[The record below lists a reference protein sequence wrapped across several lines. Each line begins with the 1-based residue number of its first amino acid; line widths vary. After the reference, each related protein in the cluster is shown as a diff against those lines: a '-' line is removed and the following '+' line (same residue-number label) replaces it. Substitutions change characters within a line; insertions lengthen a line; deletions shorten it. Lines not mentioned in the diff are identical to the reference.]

1 MNRRK
6 TRIISAAFCLALIAS
21 VLSAQTRPSWFQIKD
36 TPTTLSGYGIT
47 DALKLDLSNATGT
60 VNPTGKSVLLGALDL
75 KFSDL
80 EGMPTN
86 ASYTLLGLSERDFFS
101 LTGRPTT
108 YAGYGLTEGVR
119 LNLSNFVNSSLDPT
133 GLQELKNAVGA
144 ELPENITANI
154 VSATIINATST
165 ANVKD
170 LNADKIVVASQT
182 AYDIDAAR
190 ITSNNFST
198 TGTLGSVT
206 FSIPFYMRHNAD
218 FFNSADFKGPVAVRN
233 SLLVA
238 SQTNFTGKVYLA
250 DYARFEEIPDFVKGL
265 ANLNASGTTRLDS
278 VKVSYLTEL
287 NTAYLNGIATFTK
300 TPEFLAGATF
310 WGTPNFKGNIWCDN
324 TVGAN
329 RLTADT
335 NIVAGGRLTSTE
347 AVVASAT
354 FGRLRVETPIIAA
367 AGMEFGDRI
376 LFDTSPYGRN
386 IEHKSETA
394 GLRLATGSVS
404 LTADDPDN
412 PGVTISSFAVNSS
425 GTVTVFGQH
434 FMLGAD
440 TASFPADVSM
450 ANRLKVGGLDFGSI
464 STHDFDAYRVHSPYA
479 SHTESITSLK
489 FQFMSSLTD
498 QAIPG
503 SYITAH
509 PTTGAVQHFF
519 NNEQQITLGVAGVS
533 ITDLRV
539 SDTVLVPFSFGS
551 VGDISAGQW
560 SVGDGVN
567 TVNLVVNKG
576 SLTVA
581 GTADVDLLKA
591 DAASIS
597 SLLAGEAIIASASI
611 SRLEVDEIVGYS
623 PLAATAPAVL
633 ADTSSSSELL
643 PIAFKHPSYPY
654 SRDADSGIYS
664 PAGYQLA
671 FRVGNTPGTTPW
683 LRMFGTGGE
692 LSGNVSQITKVS
704 GSETGITYSGGTL
717 LGGGKIFLG
726 PNSSPYVSISNG
738 NTELFTTHGDI
749 VRIGNVVWDDTYFF
763 SIGGRSRVD
772 GRLDVSDGVN
782 VARSSA
788 PVSPANG
795 TIYYDTTTHKFRGYA
810 NGAWVDLN

>member
-60 VNPTGKSVLLGALDL
+60 VNPAGKSVLLGALDL

-182 AYDIDAAR
+182 SYDIDAAR

-233 SLLVA
+233 NLLVA

-250 DYARFEEIPDFVKGL
+250 DYARFEGIPDFVKGL

-278 VKVSYLTEL
+278 AKVSYLTEL

-310 WGTPNFKGNIWCDN
+310 WGTPNFKGGIWCDN
-324 TVGAN
+324 TIGAN

-394 GLRLATGSVS
+394 GLRLATG
-404 LTADDPDN
+404 
-412 PGVTISSFAVNSS
+412 
-425 GTVTVFGQH
+425 
-434 FMLGAD
+434 
-440 TASFPADVSM
+440 
-450 ANRLKVGGLDFGSI
+450 
-464 STHDFDAYRVHSPYA
+464 
-479 SHTESITSLK
+479 
-489 FQFMSSLTD
+489 
-498 QAIPG
+498 
-503 SYITAH
+503 
-509 PTTGAVQHFF
+509 
-519 NNEQQITLGVAGVS
+519 
-533 ITDLRV
+533 
-539 SDTVLVPFSFGS
+539 
-551 VGDISAGQW
+551 
-560 SVGDGVN
+560 
-567 TVNLVVNKG
+567 
-576 SLTVA
+576 
-581 GTADVDLLKA
+581 
-591 DAASIS
+591 
-597 SLLAGEAIIASASI
+597 
-611 SRLEVDEIVGYS
+611 
-623 PLAATAPAVL
+623 
-633 ADTSSSSELL
+633 
-643 PIAFKHPSYPY
+643 
-654 SRDADSGIYS
+654 
-664 PAGYQLA
+664 
-671 FRVGNTPGTTPW
+671 
-683 LRMFGTGGE
+683 
-692 LSGNVSQITKVS
+692 
-704 GSETGITYSGGTL
+704 
-717 LGGGKIFLG
+717 
-726 PNSSPYVSISNG
+726 
-738 NTELFTTHGDI
+738 
-749 VRIGNVVWDDTYFF
+749 
-763 SIGGRSRVD
+763 
-772 GRLDVSDGVN
+772 
-782 VARSSA
+782 
-788 PVSPANG
+788 
-795 TIYYDTTTHKFRGYA
+795 
-810 NGAWVDLN
+810 

>member
-6 TRIISAAFCLALIAS
+6 TRIIPAAFCLALIAS

-60 VNPTGKSVLLGALDL
+60 VNPAGKSVLLGALDL

-154 VSATIINATST
+154 VSATTINATMT

-170 LNADKIVVASQT
+170 LNADKIFVASQS

-190 ITSNNFST
+190 ITTNNLST

-206 FSIPFYMRHNAD
+206 FSIPFHMRHNAD
-218 FFNSADFKGPVAVRN
+218 FFNSAEFKGPVQVRN

-238 SQTNFTGKVYLA
+238 SQTNFNDRVYFD

-265 ANLNASGTTRLDS
+265 ANVNASGTTRLDS

-324 TVGAN
+324 TIGAN

-354 FGRLRVETPIIAA
+354 FGRLRVETPIEAL

-404 LTADDPDN
+404 ISADDPGT
-412 PGVTISSFAVNSS
+412 PGVPIAGVWVNAS
-425 GTVTVFGQH
+425 GTIISGLH
-434 FMLGAD
+434 FALGTN
-440 TASFPADVSM
+440 TASFPADVSVSH
-450 ANRLKVGGLDFGSI
+450 RLRVGGTGYGDLT
-464 STHDFDAYRVHSPYA
+464 THNFAAFNIDAPFA
-479 SHTESITSLK
+479 SHTQRLSALRLN
-489 FQFMSSLTD
+489 FLSSLTHQD
-498 QAIPG
+498 IPG

-509 PTTGAVQHFF
+509 PVTGAVKHYF
-519 NNEQQITLGVAGVS
+519 NNVNQLSLGAAGV
-533 ITDLRV
+533 TV
-539 SDTVLVPFSFGS
+539 SDFKVTGSVAPPLDFGS
-551 VGDISAGQW
+551 AGEIDSGAW
-560 SVGDGVN
+560 DVGDGVS
-567 TVNLVVNKG
+567 TVNLNVNKG
-576 SLTVA
+576 DVGIVGKMSAQVA
-581 GTADVDLLKA
+581 S
-591 DAASIS
+591 AASLIAS
-597 SLLAGEAIIASASI
+597 QANIASATVA
-611 SRLEVDEIVGYS
+611 RLEVGTLVYDFPSTGT
-623 PLAATAPAVL
+623 ATALL
-633 ADTSSSSELL
+633 ASTTTTTL
-643 PIAFKHPSYPY
+643 PFAFQHPSYPS
-654 SRDADSGIYS
+654 SRDSDSGLYS
-664 PAGYQLA
+664 PAGYQLGLRA
-671 FRVGNTPGTTPW
+671 GQAPGTPPW
-683 LRMFGTGGE
+683 ILLQSDKGIIATGV
-692 LSGNVSQITKVS
+692 NYIYKA
-704 GSETGITYSGGTL
+704 GSDAALGLTISGGTRT
-717 LGGGKIFLG
+717 GGGRIYYG
-726 PNSSPYVSISNG
+726 ANSWPYVSISNASK
-738 NTELFTTHGDI
+738 EMMTTYGDI
-749 VRIGNVVWDDTYFF
+749 VRFGNVVWDDTYFF
-763 SIGGRSRVD
+763 SIGGRSRVN

-782 VARSSA
+782 VACSSA

>member
-1 MNRRK
+1 MTRRRI
-6 TRIISAAFCLALIAS
+6 RIISVAFCLALIAS
-21 VLSAQTRPSWFQIKD
+21 VLSAQTRPSWHQIKD
-36 TPTTLSGYGIT
+36 TPTTVSGYGIT

-80 EGMPTN
+80 QGTPTN

-154 VSATIINATST
+154 VSATTINATMT

-170 LNADKIVVASQT
+170 LNADKIFVASQS

-190 ITSNNFST
+190 ITTNNLST

-206 FSIPFYMRHNAD
+206 FSIPFHMRHNAD
-218 FFNSADFKGPVAVRN
+218 FFNSAEFKGPVEVRN

-238 SQTNFTGKVYLA
+238 SQTNFNDRVYFD

-265 ANLNASGTTRLDS
+265 ANVNASGTTRLDS

-324 TVGAN
+324 TIGAN

-354 FGRLRVETPIIAA
+354 FGRLRVETPIEAL

-404 LTADDPDN
+404 ISADDPDT
-412 PGVTISSFAVNSS
+412 PGVQIAGVGVNAS
-425 GTVTVFGQH
+425 GTINVSGLH
-434 FMLGAD
+434 FALGTN
-440 TASFPADVSM
+440 TASFPADVSVSQ
-450 ANRLKVGGLDFGSI
+450 RLTVGGVGYGTI
-464 STHDFDAYRVHSPYA
+464 TTHDLNVNSFNSAIA
-479 SHTESITSLK
+479 SHVTRVSSPRYN
-489 FQFMSSLTD
+489 FMSTLTHQD
-498 QAIPG
+498 TG
-503 SYITAH
+503 SYFDVHPSIGTVKLWIGGDDKLTAG
-509 PTTGAVQHFF
+509 PGGVTVKNLTVQGA
-519 NNEQQITLGVAGVS
+519 NYLDLGSRGEIDS
-533 ITDLRV
+533 TRWD
-539 SDTVLVPFSFGS
+539 
-551 VGDISAGQW
+551 
-560 SVGDGVN
+560 VGDGVS
-567 TVNLVVNKG
+567 TVNLNVNKG
-576 SLTVA
+576 DVGIVGKMSAQVA
-581 GTADVDLLKA
+581 S
-591 DAASIS
+591 AASLIAS
-597 SLLAGEAIIASASI
+597 QANIASATVA
-611 SRLEVDEIVGYS
+611 RLEVGTLVYDFPSTGT
-623 PLAATAPAVL
+623 ATALL
-633 ADTSSSSELL
+633 ASTTTTTL
-643 PIAFKHPSYPY
+643 PFAFQHPSYPS
-654 SRDADSGIYS
+654 SRDSDSGLYS
-664 PAGYQLA
+664 PAGYQLGLRA
-671 FRVGNTPGTTPW
+671 GQAPGTPPW
-683 LRMFGTGGE
+683 ILLQSDKGIIATGV
-692 LSGNVSQITKVS
+692 NYIYKA
-704 GSETGITYSGGTL
+704 GSDAALGLTISGGTRT
-717 LGGGKIFLG
+717 GGGRIYYG
-726 PNSSPYVSISNG
+726 ANSSPYVSISNASK
-738 NTELFTTHGDI
+738 EMMTTYGDI
-749 VRIGNVVWDDTYFF
+749 VRFGNVVWDDTYFF
-763 SIGGRSRVD
+763 SIGGRSRVN

-782 VARSSA
+782 VACSSA

>member
-233 SLLVA
+233 NLLVA

-300 TPEFLAGATF
+300 AAEFLAGATF
-310 WGTPNFKGNIWCDN
+310 WGTPNFKGNIWCDY

-335 NIVAGGRLTSTE
+335 DIVAGGRLTSTE

-404 LTADDPDN
+404 ITADDPDT
-412 PGVTISSFAVNSS
+412 PGVQIAGVGVNAS
-425 GTVTVFGQH
+425 GTVSVSGLH
-434 FMLGAD
+434 FALGTN

-450 ANRLKVGGLDFGSI
+450 SHRLRVGGTGYGDLATHNFTAYSI
-464 STHDFDAYRVHSPYA
+464 DAPYA
-479 SHTESITSLK
+479 SHTQRLSALRLN
-489 FQFMSSLTD
+489 FLSSLTNQD
-498 QAIPG
+498 IPG
-503 SYITAH
+503 SFITAH
-509 PTTGAVQHFF
+509 PTTGAVQHYF
-519 NNEQQITLGVAGVS
+519 NNVNQLSLGAAGV
-533 ITDLRV
+533 TV
-539 SDTVLVPFSFGS
+539 SDFKVTGSVAPPLDFGS
-551 VGDISAGQW
+551 AGEIDTAAW
-560 SVGDGVN
+560 DVGDGVS
-567 TVNLVVNKG
+567 TVNLNVNKG
-576 SLTVA
+576 SAYVNGLLSA
-581 GTADVDLLKA
+581 QTAS
-591 DAASIS
+591 AASLIAS
-597 SLLAGEAIIASASI
+597 QANIASATVA
-611 SRLEVDEIVGYS
+611 RLEVGTLVYDFPSTGS
-623 PLAATAPAVL
+623 ASAVL
-633 ADTSSSSELL
+633 ASVTTTTL
-643 PIAFKHPSYPY
+643 PVAFQHPSYPS
-654 SRDADSGIYS
+654 SRDSDSGLYS
-664 PAGYQLA
+664 PAGYQLGLRA
-671 FRVGNTPGTTPW
+671 GQAPGTPPW
-683 LRMFGTGGE
+683 ILLQSDRGIIATGVN
-692 LSGNVSQITKVS
+692 SIYKA
-704 GSETGITYSGGTL
+704 GSDAVQGLTLSGGTL
-717 LGGGKIFLG
+717 TGGGRIYYG
-726 PNSSPYVSISNG
+726 ANSSPYVSISNASQ
-738 NTELFTTHGDI
+738 EMMTTYGDI
-749 VRIGNVVWDDTYFF
+749 VRFGNVVWDDTYFF
-763 SIGGRSRVD
+763 SIGGRSRVN